1 MAIQEI
7 NWDVIQGDTWPLDIT
22 VKDEL
27 GNLIDFYGYT
37 FEMEV
42 RDKEGGKIL
51 CATAALGDG
60 ITVTGTGTIHIEMTP
75 TKTRKFTFPKAKYQ
89 IKSIDSNSRKRT
101 IITGWINVKAGV
113 IE

>member
-7 NWDVIQGDTWPLDIT
+7 NWDVIQGDTWPLEVI
-22 VKDEL
+22 VKDET
-27 GNLIDFYGYT
+27 GSLIDFSGYT

-51 CATAALGDG
+51 CATASLGDG
-60 ITVTGTGTIHIEMTP
+60 ITVTGLGTINVEITP
-75 TKTRKFTFPKAKYQ
+75 DKTRKFNFPKSKYQ
-89 IKSIDSNSRKRT
+89 IQSIDQGLRRKT
-101 IITGWINVKAGV
+101 LITGWINVKAGV